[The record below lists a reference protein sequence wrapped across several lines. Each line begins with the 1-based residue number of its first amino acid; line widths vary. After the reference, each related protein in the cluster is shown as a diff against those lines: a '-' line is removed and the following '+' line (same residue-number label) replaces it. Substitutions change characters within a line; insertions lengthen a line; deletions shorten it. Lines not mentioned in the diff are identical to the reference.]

1 MAIRKS
7 RPLEGQTALITGG
20 GEGIGRAIALA
31 LAARGVR
38 IVVAG
43 RDERALGETVG
54 EIAHAGGK
62 GRHIVADVRNA
73 GEVDAAVARAV
84 ETFGGLD
91 IAIASSS
98 ASGGGREFLETNVLG
113 TYHLFGRAL
122 GAIQGGG
129 RLIATSYDG
138 VGAASAASASG
149 IFGLVRATA
158 REVGARGITCNAIT
172 AADDADAVAELV
184 VFLCASTGDSI
195 TGQSIAIGDGAP
207 PLER

>member
-62 GRHIVADVRNA
+62 
-73 GEVDAAVARAV
+73 
-84 ETFGGLD
+84 GLD